1 MRAGFPQRVVAALMA
16 LCLVLGQ
23 LNGGSIV
30 AYAMDDGPVSVRVGT
45 GVTAEVADG
54 VLTLSGTGDTDDFTA
69 ESAPL
74 AAYAADIRALEIEEG
89 VTYLGSYLLYGLGEL
104 GGTLTLPSSI
114 VGFGEGVFSGE
125 SPEGSP
131 HFAAIDNRFASGE
144 VVRQE
149 QGYAVERVE
158 QPDVAHSETL
168 FCEGQMG
175 TVTCSDENTSFLEA
189 ALSAGYQR
197 VGEEEAGTPEGEMA
211 DGANDGADDEVADV
225 PHDEAPVPYSE
236 AVDVQTA
243 ATTVYVDQTNGN
255 DANDGATEAVAVRT
269 LDAAAQLLSTTAE
282 GGTVETNR
290 IVIVGRYERSK
301 SEEQLFA
308 TRPVPVTLEGAP
320 GAILAVPDDL
330 KKIDDRPLFLYE
342 DFCMQSIAVES
353 INHIY
358 GDGYNLT
365 IGEGMTGNSLYLYG
379 FGKSDFSMSPGKVA
393 HLTVK
398 SGTFERIIGYVRSRD
413 RLNCDG
419 YTSNITIEGT
429 AYVKRI
435 VAGSASG
442 EIQNANVNI
451 NVESGTVDELIGG
464 NQGYNISPSPFSGTT
479 SISINGGT
487 VTKLYGAGSGRNKSV
502 PTYRGSL
509 EVSVTGGTVANLYG
523 AGSAAY
529 VISDEAVTSE
539 VAIAVSGGLVGNL
552 FAAGKGWD
560 EGSQLG
566 SAPSASTSEFVG
578 GVDPNDFGS
587 LTGNASI
594 VVDGAASVGNIYASG
609 EGYLLANSDRTKH
622 NAYLSGTALID
633 VRGGTVTGSIY
644 GGGKGIAEAG
654 YEECAR
660 VTSGSDVQVKVSG
673 GTVQGNVYGG
683 GQQGLV
689 EGATCVN
696 IEGGTVNGSVYG
708 GALGT
713 SGAVLVLGGS
723 TVNMTGGWVRG
734 NVYGG
739 SGLSDDGA
747 ALAEGASMPDLIV
760 ANLVGG
766 TVSGNVFGGGYLGK
780 VNGSTHMH
788 IGMGA
793 MGACAYYA
801 AHPDEIPSLTASALS
816 IGGSVYAGG
825 DFGGDGTDYNTITVE
840 GTSHVY
846 VDGTGYDTGAGAGD
860 VGMTVSGGVFG
871 SGASCDA
878 GNTRLVTLRNYGAVV
893 AGDDGTATGTTRTLA
908 AIQRADRV
916 LLLNSHVRLTGQ
928 SDAANTDQTTLYSL
942 NRIGDHGVVDG
953 LGALSN
959 GLVLQ
964 GGSTLVLESPAMEL
978 AAFRSLDAAGD
989 EVESAAVAGCTNTL
1003 LLDTG
1008 TLLRVSCTDEGGSR
1022 LYGPVRGFARLLAGE
1037 SAEGYV
1043 YARIA
1048 PDGADGGF
1056 VDKADAEI
1064 SFTEVSS
1071 ASLPYRYWEVRG
1083 AGDANVTRQTVL
1095 TARTL
1100 SSGDVGYGA
1109 DGYAVAK
1116 GVIELPPADQNS
1128 TYTVKSGTVA
1138 NTALTLVEAARAGQG
1153 SDAAWRTSADN
1164 AADGSGSPVD
1174 VSAQRTAMASSPLTA
1189 FGLFMKTGDG
1199 FSAASTD
1206 KGKIV
1211 SALSLASGSN
1221 TVIGAQ
1227 TAGGVTG
1234 DHVVP
1239 QIEFYLTY
1247 FNSGITASR
1256 DLGTVTIEFER
1267 SVNGSVQE
1275 TTTANVQ
1282 IVTRTTNLSSLEVDL
1297 YATQAGTYTG
1307 KPYIPAGARRKL
1319 TLTGVAASQDASLV
1333 AGGASLNGNEF
1344 AVSLRATRNQGWQ
1357 SAGLME
1363 SPCDLGGFQAAA
1375 PVAIGT
1381 TDSRYEAPIEF
1392 VLTNASGFPAKTQDV
1407 VRLARKDESGDGA
1420 EVAVTVRVHWEESAV
1435 SSVAVGAG
1443 RQYNGLSSSASST
1456 ISQRSALTA
1465 AFALSKTLSVSACW
1479 IELQDASGAAAALPP
1494 GAELTLLSGT
1504 GYYRYRAT
1512 GTETGA
1518 QVKLGS
1524 FVSMSTGASLVGSV
1538 SASVAVN
1545 VDFGPST
1552 ESLAVGD
1559 YSLRLRNEGT
1569 ADSLGADCT
1578 VNNAHATLALAGGDG
1593 PSRGAHAF
1601 DLALSANSDT
1611 RFSDGAAVVLSLGGD
1626 GSFPEGTAFVLD
1638 GTTYYASGGKAY
1650 LPLSGSGPCTV
1661 TVDTADTA
1669 GLPAGSYALVAQVF
1683 PTGASAGN
1691 ASALSAQASSDVEQ
1705 NPSYGLTVSLDPG
1718 ASRVVSAGDGLT
1730 FTVGYSVQHAGAT
1743 SPAVAVS
1750 VQKKT
1755 DGGYEDGAAW
1765 TVSGNDALGAG
1776 SGTQALVV
1784 TVPDTLDP
1792 GTYRLLFTLG
1802 DQTAPYNLI
1811 VSG

>member
-1 MRAGFPQRVVAALMA
+1 MRAGFPQRIVAALMA

-125 SPEGSP
+125 SPEESP

-158 QPDVAHSETL
+158 RQDVAHSETL

-211 DGANDGADDEVADV
+211 DEANDGADDEVADV

-243 ATTVYVDQTNGN
+243 ATTVYVDQTSGN
-255 DANDGATEAVAVRT
+255 DANDGATEAAAVRT

-290 IVIVGRYERSK
+290 IVIVGTYYRSDA
-301 SEEQLFA
+301 EVNL
-308 TRPVPVTLEGAP
+308 P
-320 GAILAVPDDL
+320 AVPFTLSGATGAAFGASQPISGDY
-330 KKIDDRPLFLYE
+330 PLYVHA
-342 DFCMQSIAVES
+342 DFCLENIEIKL

-358 GDGYNLT
+358 ANGYDLT
-365 IGEGMTGNSLYLYG
+365 VGEGITGTSLYLYG
-379 FGKSDFSMSPGKVA
+379 FGNNAIEANGRTAA
-393 HLTVK
+393 HITVK
-398 SGTFERIIGYVRSRD
+398 SGRFERIIGYVRSKTPSLD
-413 RLNCDG
+413 CTG
-419 YTSNITIEGT
+419 YTSSISVEGT
-429 AYVKRI
+429 AKVTRI

-442 EIQNANVNI
+442 EILNASVSI
-451 NVESGTVDELIGG
+451 EVHGGTVGELIGG
-464 NQGYNISPSPFSGTT
+464 NQGYQQNPASFTGTT
-479 SISINGGT
+479 TINVDGGD
-487 VTKLYGAGSGRNKSV
+487 VASLYGAGSGRNQSI
-502 PTYRGSL
+502 PTYLGQLRIG
-509 EVSVTGGTVANLYG
+509 VTGGTVQNLYG

-529 VISDEAVTSE
+529 VVSNDAATSQVSIS
-539 VAIAVSGGLVGNL
+539 VSGGKVGNL
-552 FAAGKGWD
+552 FAAGKGW
-560 EGSQLG
+560 E
-566 SAPSASTSEFVG
+566 STLNGTIISDQG
-578 GVDPNDFGS
+578 MDLAGS

-644 GGGKGIAEAG
+644 GGGKGIAEVG

-739 SGLSDDGA
+739 SELSDDGA

-978 AAFRSLDAAGD
+978 AAFRSLDAVGD
-989 EVESAAVAGCTNTL
+989 EVGLAAVAGCTNTL

-1071 ASLPYRYWEVRG
+1071 ASPSYRYWEVRG

-1116 GVIELPPADQNS
+1116 GVIELPPADQDS
-1128 TYTVKSGTVA
+1128 TYTVKSVTVA
-1138 NTALTLVEAARAGQG
+1138 NTALTLVEAARTGQG

-1174 VSAQRTAMASSPLTA
+1174 VSAQQTAMASNPLTA

-1307 KPYIPAGARRKL
+1307 KLYIPAGASRKL
-1319 TLTGVAASQDASLV
+1319 TLTGVAASQGASLV

-1363 SPCDLGGFQAAA
+1363 SSCDLGGFQAAA

-1392 VLTNASGFPAKTQDV
+1392 VLTNAGGFPAKTQDV
-1407 VRLARKDESGDGA
+1407 VRLALKDESGDGA

-1512 GTETGA
+1512 GAEAGA

-1538 SASVAVN
+1538 SESVAVI

-1578 VNNAHATLALAGGDG
+1578 VNNAHATLSLAGGDG
-1593 PSRGAHAF
+1593 PSRGAHVF

-1650 LPLSGSGPCTV
+1650 LPLSSSGPCTV

-1669 GLPAGSYALVAQVF
+1669 GLPADSYTLVAQVF

-1691 ASALSAQASSDVEQ
+1691 ASALSAQASFNVER

-1718 ASRVVSAGDGLT
+1718 ASRVVSAGDELS
-1730 FTVGYSVQHAGAT
+1730 FTVGYSVQQADAT
-1743 SPAVAVS
+1743 SPAVAMS

-1755 DGGYEDGAAW
+1755 ESAYGESESW

-1776 SGTQALVV
+1776 SGTQAIVV

-1802 DQTAPYNLI
+1802 DQTTPYNLI